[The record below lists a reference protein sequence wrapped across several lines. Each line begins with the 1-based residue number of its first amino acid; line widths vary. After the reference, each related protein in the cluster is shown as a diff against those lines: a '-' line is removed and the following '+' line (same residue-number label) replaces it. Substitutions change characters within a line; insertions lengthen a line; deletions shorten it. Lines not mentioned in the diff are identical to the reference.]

1 MDHQII
7 AAIRKIAIFVSRNQI
22 CYHKIILYLCYA
34 LEGVAKII
42 LQPSIGIEVY
52 ELDYPDCRRALR
64 SRLHLL
70 SRTCKDVAGIEWC
83 GWIGGFIAFSVL
95 SMTLLAKATQTIP
108 LGTAYPVWTGIG
120 AIGTVLIGIFVF
132 NEPTTFWRLFFI
144 TTLIISVVGLKAI
157 S

>member
-1 MDHQII
+1 M
-7 AAIRKIAIFVSRNQI
+7 NW
-22 CYHKIILYLCYA
+22 IILIVAGLC
-34 LEGVAKII
+34 
-42 LQPSIGIEVY
+42 EVGFTY
-52 ELDYPDCRRALR
+52 CLGRA
-64 SRLHLL
+64 
-70 SRTCKDVAGIEWC
+70 KDVAGIEWW
-83 GWIGGFIAFSVL
+83 GGIGGFIAFSVL

-132 NEPTTFWRLFFI
+132 NEPSTFWRLFFI

>member
-1 MDHQII
+1 M
-7 AAIRKIAIFVSRNQI
+7 NW
-22 CYHKIILYLCYA
+22 IILIVAGLC
-34 LEGVAKII
+34 
-42 LQPSIGIEVY
+42 EVGFTY
-52 ELDYPDCRRALR
+52 CLGRA
-64 SRLHLL
+64 
-70 SRTCKDVAGIEWC
+70 KDVAGIEWC
-83 GWIGGFIAFSVL
+83 WWIGGFIAFSVL

-132 NEPTTFWRLFFI
+132 NEPSTFWRLFFI